1 MNKERIEKAV
11 EVINYAMKNQ
21 ISVREASLKC
31 GYADTYVKN
40 TKAILYEKYENGML
54 DDELFTLFDDAYKQ
68 YAYYRGFGIVNDY
81 SPKTDL
87 SQLKVPSQWNITNT
101 AADNGTK
108 FNQKGNEATAEWKSS
123 NYPLNHIKTLSE
135 LLAACEVDLDIW
147 QVKEHT
153 VNKWDTTSMKGDAP
167 QTIQN
172 FQVKARLE
180 KNLVASKEKAIG
192 EIFID
197 MVKNY
202 MPSRLEVPIKP
213 KTTVENNLFEI
224 TLFDLHMGKLC
235 WKNETGENY
244 DLKIASKRFLT
255 TIRTLIDR
263 AKGFEYSRILFPI
276 GSDFFN
282 TDTILNTTTAGTPQD
297 EDARWKKTFS
307 LGIRLVV
314 DAINML
320 KQTGVPVDVM
330 GIAGNHDL
338 ERSYYLG
345 ACLEAWFNNDS
356 QVHINNEAPLRKYY
370 RFGKVLLGLTHG
382 SEEKESSLSMLM
394 ANDVESKSM
403 WGETLYHEWHLGHI
417 HRKRTVKYTTL
428 DASRVTNEE
437 LGVTVRYLSSLTG
450 TDAWHFSKGFI
461 GATKA
466 GEAFIWNDEAGLV
479 AHLNANLI
487 IE

>member
-1 MNKERIEKAV
+1 MGYPVFMHILFSFIRYNTEEYKV
-11 EVINYAMKNQ
+11 N
-21 ISVREASLKC
+21 SVRFIAFCFFFILSVNIVHGQC
-31 GYADTYVKN
+31 GYIPLTVNNPSFEGPPQPHVTPPGWDICMPGVTPDTQPGSWGI
-40 TKAILYEKYENGML
+40 TLPPTNGSTYL
-54 DDELFTLFDDAYKQ
+54 GLVHD
-68 YAYYRGFGIVNDY
+68 
-81 SPKTDL
+81 
-87 SQLKVPSQWNITNT
+87 PSISWQEG
-101 AADNGTK
+101 AG
-108 FNQKGNEATAEWKSS
+108 Q
-123 NYPLNHIKTLSE
+123 TLSSPMIAGTNYHFTIDLATTDIVGSGITPGPVE
-135 LLAACEVDLDIW
+135 LQFW
-147 QVKEHT
+147 GG
-153 VNKWDTTSMKGDAP
+153 WS
-167 QTIQN
+167 
-172 FQVKARLE
+172 
-180 KNLVASKEKAIG
+180 
-192 EIFID
+192 
-197 MVKNY
+197 
-202 MPSRLEVPIKP
+202 
-213 KTTVENNLFEI
+213 
-224 TLFDLHMGKLC
+224 
-235 WKNETGENY
+235 
-244 DLKIASKRFLT
+244 
-255 TIRTLIDR
+255 
-263 AKGFEYSRILFPI
+263 
-276 GSDFFN
+276 
-282 TDTILNTTTAGTPQD
+282 GTPQD

-330 GIAGNHDL
+330 VIAGNHDL